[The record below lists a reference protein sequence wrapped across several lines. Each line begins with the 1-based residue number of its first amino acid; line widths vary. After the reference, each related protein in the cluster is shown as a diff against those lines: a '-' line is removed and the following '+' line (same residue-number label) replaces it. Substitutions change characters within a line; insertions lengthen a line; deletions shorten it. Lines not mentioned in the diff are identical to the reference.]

1 MRRVLGRSDIEISAI
16 GMGCWAI
23 GGPFTVDGLPDG
35 WGNVDDNESIRAIQ
49 YAIDAGV
56 NFFDTSDAYGAG
68 HSEEVLGRA
77 IKGQRDK
84 VVIATKFGFLI
95 DSQARALT
103 GTDRSVAHLHKALKA
118 SLQRLGTD
126 YIDLYQCHLG
136 DLGFESGAEIWSA
149 LEDLKREGVIRAFG
163 WSTADVASARAVAE
177 HTSINSIQHGTHVLH
192 DDYQIIALCEEFGL
206 TSIDNTPLAMGLLTG
221 KFTHDSR
228 LPSDDVR
235 GSKHEWMPFFK
246 DGKPIPELVD
256 QVNAVREI
264 LSSNGRTVTQGALA
278 WHWARSPQCVP
289 IPGFKT
295 VKQVQENIGALQFG
309 PLSQAQMEEID
320 RILGRKLEQSAAA
333 S

>member
-1 MRRVLGRSDIEISAI
+1 MRRLLGRTNIEISAL

-23 GGPFTVDGLPDG
+23 GGPFLADGLPDG
-35 WGNVDDNESIRAIQ
+35 WGNVDDKESIRAIQ
-49 YAIDAGV
+49 HAIDLGV

-68 HSEEVLGRA
+68 HSEEVIGQA

-84 VVIATKFGFLI
+84 VVIATKFGFLL

-103 GTDRSVAHLHKALKA
+103 GTDSSVEHLHNALKA
-118 SLQRLGTD
+118 SLKRLGTD

-136 DLGFESGAEIWSA
+136 NIGFEGGAEVWGA
-149 LEDLKREGVIRAFG
+149 LEDLKQEGVIRAFG
-163 WSTADVASARAVAE
+163 WSTADIESARALAE

-192 DDYQIIALCEEFGL
+192 DAREMIAVCEQYSL

-221 KFTHDSR
+221 KFNHDSR

-246 DGKPIPELVD
+246 DGKPIAELVD

-264 LSSNGRTVTQGALA
+264 LGSGGRSVTQGALA
-278 WHWARSPQCVP
+278 WHWTRSPQCVP

-295 VKQVQENIGALQFG
+295 VQQVEENVGALRFG
-309 PLSQAQMEEID
+309 PLSPEQMAEID
-320 RILGRKLEQSAAA
+320 RILGRSLAQGVGA
-333 S
+333 

>member
-1 MRRVLGRSDIEISAI
+1 MEGWCWRDFAPWREISPTNSTKLSFGEGQKAIEGTRIWHEVILIALEIRRENMRRVLGRSNIEISAI

-118 SLQRLGTD
+118 SLHRLHRP
-126 YIDLYQCHLG
+126 LPVP
-136 DLGFESGAEIWSA
+136 SG
-149 LEDLKREGVIRAFG
+149 R
-163 WSTADVASARAVAE
+163 
-177 HTSINSIQHGTHVLH
+177 
-192 DDYQIIALCEEFGL
+192 
-206 TSIDNTPLAMGLLTG
+206 
-221 KFTHDSR
+221 SR
-228 LPSDDVR
+228 LR
-235 GSKHEWMPFFK
+235 EWRR
-246 DGKPIPELVD
+246 DLER
-256 QVNAVREI
+256 A
-264 LSSNGRTVTQGALA
+264 GR
-278 WHWARSPQCVP
+278 
-289 IPGFKT
+289 
-295 VKQVQENIGALQFG
+295 
-309 PLSQAQMEEID
+309 SQA
-320 RILGRKLEQSAAA
+320 RGRDPRLWLEHRRRCER
-333 S
+333 